1 MTDFRQRDGYSL
13 VEVIVAL
20 MLFTVGAL
28 ALMSTSTV
36 LAIQLGNDARR
47 ERAGRIAAERIEV
60 VRSTCHAAATGT
72 ERVGDVTSSWAVTP
86 GVRNDLLVVETASYL
101 TSRGSRIDSLRALVP
116 CR

>member
-1 MTDFRQRDGYSL
+1 MIHARRSGYTL

-47 ERAGRIAAERIEV
+47 ERAALIAASRLEV
-60 VRSTCHAAATGT
+60 LRAGCNAANGSEQIA
-72 ERVGDVTSSWAVTP
+72 DVTSSWSITP
-86 GVRNDLLVVETASYL
+86 TAANDLSIVETVSYRTL
-101 TSRGSRIDSLRALVP
+101 NGSRADTVRALVSCP
-116 CR
+116 

>member
-1 MTDFRQRDGYSL
+1 M
-13 VEVIVAL
+13 AL

-47 ERAGRIAAERIEV
+47 ERAARIAAARLEV
-60 VRSTCHAAATGT
+60 LRSTCDAATSGS
-72 ERVGDVTSSWAVTP
+72 ERIGDVTSSWSVTP
-86 GVRNDLLVVETASYL
+86 SGGNEVLILETASYL
-101 TSRGSRIDSLRALVP
+101 TLHGSRADTMRAVVP

>member
-1 MTDFRQRDGYSL
+1 MIDARRSGYTL

-47 ERAGRIAAERIEV
+47 ERAARIAASRLEV
-60 VRSTCHAAATGT
+60 LRAGCNAASGSEQIA
-72 ERVGDVTSSWAVTP
+72 DVTSRWSTTP
-86 GVRNDLLVVETASYL
+86 TGANDLSIVETVSYRSMNS
-101 TSRGSRIDSLRALVP
+101 SRTDTVRALVS

>member
-1 MTDFRQRDGYSL
+1 MPAPHQRDGYTL

-47 ERAGRIAAERIEV
+47 ERAARIATARLEV
-60 VRSTCHAAATGT
+60 LRSTCHAAASGN
-72 ERVGDVTSSWAVTP
+72 ERIGDVTSNWSVTP
-86 GVRNDLLVVETASYL
+86 GPGNDVLVVETASYL
-101 TSRGSRIDSLRALVP
+101 TLRGTRTDSLRALVP